1 MYAILGANG
10 RAGGEVVRALI
21 EQGEQVRVILRNAAQ
36 GQKWIDLGA
45 EVAVANIED
54 IDAMTTA
61 LSGVEGAF
69 LLNPP
74 PQAGDPLL
82 QTERQGALLATAAP
96 RAQLKKAVILSSI
109 GAQHPTGT
117 GVIATLHR
125 FEHLVN
131 DIAPATVFLRAGYFV
146 ETWGE
151 ALNAVLGDGILPS
164 FIALEQKIPM
174 VSTIDIGKTAA
185 DLLRDSWTGQRI
197 VELTGPADWSA
208 SDVADAFSAALGR
221 RITPVLVPPQD
232 RLAALVDEGVPAE
245 VAEALLGMYDGIA
258 SGLVS
263 REQRREHRR
272 GATMLPEAIARL
284 AEAAL
289 V

>member
-10 RAGGEVVRALI
+10 RAGGEVARALI

-54 IDAMTTA
+54 IGAMTTA
-61 LSGVEGAF
+61 LSGVDGAF

-82 QTERQGALLATAAP
+82 QTERQGALIAAAAT
-96 RAQLKKAVILSSI
+96 RARLEKAVILSSI

-125 FEHLVN
+125 FEHLMGN
-131 DIAPATVFLRAGYFV
+131 TAPATVFLRAGYFV

-151 ALNAVLGDGILPS
+151 VLNAVLGDGVLPS

-185 DLLRDSWTGQRI
+185 DLLRDSWTSQRI

-208 SDVADAFSAALGR
+208 SDVAEAFSAALGH

-232 RLAALVDEGVPAE
+232 RLAALVHEGVPSK

-263 REQRREHRR
+263 REQGHEHRR
-272 GATMLPEAIARL
+272 GATTLPEAVVRL
-284 AEAAL
+284 AEVAL